1 MVGIVELPK
10 SYRERN
16 RDAQILR
23 SRANV
28 AAGLRANGQP
38 RADSLKPYQL
48 AGELGDKQYMKE
60 SMQDFIRY
68 TRGQP
73 PLRVP
78 PPSEY
83 DERCAARAKVYHRNA
98 EMSER

>member
-10 SYRERN
+10 SYRDRK
-16 RDAQILR
+16 RDAQTERNARNIAL
-23 SRANV
+23 
-28 AAGLRANGQP
+28 GLCANGRP
-38 RADSLKPYQL
+38 RADSTKPYQL
-48 AGELGDKQYMKE
+48 AGELGDRQYMRE
-60 SMQDFIRY
+60 SMEDFVRY

-83 DERCAARAKVYHRNA
+83 DLRCAERAKVCKAQQR
-98 EMSER
+98 

>member
-10 SYRERN
+10 SYRDRK
-16 RDAQILR
+16 RDAQTERNARNI
-23 SRANV
+23 
-28 AAGLRANGQP
+28 AAGLCANGRP
-38 RADSLKPYQL
+38 RADSIKPYQL

-60 SMQDFIRY
+60 SMQDFCRY

-73 PLRVP
+73 ALRSP